1 MQGKNTK
8 FMDESMQVKI
18 TKRASDLTEK
28 EREWFTFLFYQKID
42 SVLPEGLSLDDV
54 YDNPRPWGCPW
65 SFSGN
70 RLLAGDTIE
79 EMVDNYIEDYK
90 SEFSTEEEN
99 FEPEK

>member
-42 SVLPEGLSLDDV
+42 AALPEGLSLDDM
-54 YDNPRPWGCPW
+54 DSPRPWGCPW
-65 SFSGN
+65 LFGWEVEL
-70 RLLAGDTIE
+70 RGATIE

>member
-1 MQGKNTK
+1 M
-8 FMDESMQVKI
+8 
-18 TKRASDLTEK
+18 KRASDLTEK

-79 EMVDNYIEDYK
+79 EMVDSYIEEVKDEIAIVLQNEK
-90 SEFSTEEEN
+90 EEKEI
-99 FEPEK
+99 